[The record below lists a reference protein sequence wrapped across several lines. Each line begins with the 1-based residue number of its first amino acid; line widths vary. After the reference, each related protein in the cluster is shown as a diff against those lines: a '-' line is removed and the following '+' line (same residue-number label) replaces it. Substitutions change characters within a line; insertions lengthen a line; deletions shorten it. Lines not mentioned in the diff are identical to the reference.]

1 MSLTNKTIAN
11 TYKDLLQIDNSNNG
25 ISTSTLTIKSG
36 DGTETCTSISDDQL
50 TIRPKNDNTT
60 DTLNIRNV
68 GGAELL
74 KVDSTNTAVKAL
86 GQYVNTGVHQFH
98 YTSVNAKPTS
108 ANTWS
113 ALDAQSGG
121 GRFRSTV
128 IELGTGSSPATTYD
142 VSGGNVAD
150 DFVQSI
156 WYIPFNIAIDS
167 CNVWFGADAA
177 SGDDVKFSVM
187 SYTISTANDATGG
200 DLSAGVENCVSPS
213 TITGAGYEQAYYQ
226 SLTVNTANV
235 DSGKAIVACVHQN
248 GTNADLTVNMQL
260 VYHLRSV

>member
-11 TYKDLLQIDNSNNG
+11 TYKDLLQVDNSNNG
-25 ISTSTLTIKSG
+25 IGSVVKTVKSG
-36 DGTETCTSISDDQL
+36 DGANSALRISDDSVS
-50 TIRPKNDNTT
+50 IIPVNDENTT
-60 DTLNIRNV
+60 VLRVQAGAGATL
-68 GGAELL
+68 LQ
-74 KVDSTNTAVKAL
+74 VDSTNTEVKAL
-86 GQYVNTGVHQFH
+86 GQYANTGVHQFM
-98 YTSVNAKPTS
+98 YSSVNSFPDA

-113 ALDAQSGG
+113 ALDAIGG
-121 GRFRSTV
+121 GRFRSSN

-156 WYIPFNIAIDS
+156 WYVPFNIAIDS

>member
-11 TYKDLLQIDNSNNG
+11 TYKDILQVDNSNNG

-68 GGAELL
+68 GGTELL

-86 GQYVNTGVHQFH
+86 GQYVNTGVHQFM
-98 YTSVNAKPTS
+98 YSSVNAKPTT

-113 ALDAQSGG
+113 ALDSIGG

-156 WYIPFNIAIDS
+156 WYVPFNIAIDS
-167 CNVWFGADAA
+167 VRVWFGADDA

-226 SLTVNTANV
+226 SLTINTANV

>member
-167 CNVWFGADAA
+167 CNVWFG
-177 SGDDVKFSVM
+177 GDSSTGDVVKFSVM
-187 SYTISTANDATGG
+187 AYTINTSNGGTGG
-200 DLSAGVENCVSPS
+200 DLSSGVEHCVSPS
-213 TITGAGYEQAYYQ
+213 TITGTGYATAFNQD
-226 SLTVNTANV
+226 LTVSTANV
-235 DSGKAIVACVHQN
+235 DAGKAIVACVHQD
-248 GTNADLTVNMQL
+248 GTNSDLTVNMQL
-260 VYHLRSV
+260 VYHLRST

>member
-11 TYKDLLQIDNSNNG
+11 TYKDLLQVDNSNNG

-68 GGAELL
+68 GGTELL
-74 KVDSTNTAVKAL
+74 KVDSTNTAVKTL
-86 GQYVNTGVHQFH
+86 GQYVNTGVHQFM
-98 YTSVNAKPTS
+98 YSSVNSFPDA

-113 ALDAQSGG
+113 ALDAIGG
-121 GRFRSTV
+121 GRYRSSN

-142 VSGGNVAD
+142 VSGGNQAD

-156 WYIPFNIAIDS
+156 WYVPFNIAIDS
-167 CNVWFGADAA
+167 VKVWFGADAA

-235 DSGKAIVACVHQN
+235 DAGKAIVACVHQN